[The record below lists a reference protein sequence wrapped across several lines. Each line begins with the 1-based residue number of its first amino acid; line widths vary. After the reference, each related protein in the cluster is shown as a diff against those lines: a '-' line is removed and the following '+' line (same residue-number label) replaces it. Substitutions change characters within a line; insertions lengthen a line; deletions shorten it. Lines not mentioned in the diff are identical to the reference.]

1 MRFIVAIDG
10 TCASGKST
18 TARIA
23 AIRMKW
29 LFLDTGAM
37 YRAVAFETLRRCVDP
52 EDEKKVSKIAGKIT
66 IAVKS
71 SSDGQRTFI
80 GNEDISR
87 FLRTPEIDRAVTPVS
102 KFKKVRE
109 RMVYLQRKIGSER
122 EIICEGRDMGTVV
135 FPDAELKIYM
145 DANLETRALR
155 RQKEIQEKGIF
166 LTLEEIKKD
175 LRRRD
180 FEDSSRE
187 ESPLKMAAD
196 AIMLDTTKL
205 TIDQEVD
212 WVIKKIKERYK
223 DDLAV

>member
-1 MRFIVAIDG
+1 VAIDG

-23 AIRMKW
+23 AKRLKW

-37 YRAVAFETLRRCVDP
+37 YRAVAFEILRRCVDP
-52 EDEKKVSKIAGKIT
+52 EDEEKVSEIVGEIT
-66 IAVKS
+66 LTVKP
-71 SSDGQRTFI
+71 SSDGQRTLI
-80 GNEDISR
+80 GNEDISS

-109 RMVYLQRKIGSER
+109 RMVYLQRKIGGER
-122 EIICEGRDMGTVV
+122 EIICEGRDMGTIV
-135 FPDAELKIYM
+135 FPDAELKIYI
-145 DANLETRALR
+145 DANLEVRALR
-155 RQKEIQEKGIF
+155 RQKEMQNKNIF
-166 LTLEEIKKD
+166 LTLEEIKED
-175 LRRRD
+175 LKRRD

-223 DDLAV
+223 HVLAV